1 MTSRPIQQSADDPPP
16 RRRGD
21 PPDYS
26 HTLTVRY
33 SETDGQG
40 VVFNSH
46 YQAFCDAVLD
56 LWARDRM
63 GKAWQT
69 TVGTDFSMVVQS
81 RFHYS
86 GPATFLDELTIHGW
100 ITRWGRTSFEIEYR
114 GEVAREGSGEDGR
127 RGRGRDVIDEIFT
140 GVMTYVCIDENKR
153 PKAIAPEFK
162 ENMPKTKGGGGGCAP
177 RAGLPRSKL

>member
-1 MTSRPIQQSADDPPP
+1 MGETSREKPDD
-16 RRRGD
+16 D
-21 PPDYS
+21 TPDYS
-26 HTLTVRY
+26 HTLTIRY

-69 TVGTDFSMVVQS
+69 SIGTLFSMVVSS
-81 RFHYS
+81 RFSYVS
-86 GPATFLDELTIHGW
+86 PACFLDELRIHGR
-100 ITRWGRTSFEIEYR
+100 ITRWGRTSFEVEYR
-114 GEVAREGSGEDGR
+114 GEVAEDGDH
-127 RGRGRDVIDEIFT
+127 RGDGARVAEIFT

-153 PKAIAPEFK
+153 PRAIAPEFK
-162 ENMPKTKGGGGGCAP
+162 EKMPKRIKNGVFGGGNGDTFGRTMKGNGP
-177 RAGLPRSKL
+177 PRSRL

>member
-114 GEVAREGSGEDGR
+114 GEVAREGSGED
-127 RGRGRDVIDEIFT
+127 EIFT